1 MEVEVIMKQT
11 ARNISNSHVPRHLAP
26 RETLPSTEGAQLWR
40 VTQGVLRIDCAP
52 PGEPVRFVRL
62 ALPGDVLGVERW
74 AGGHDALSYRAL
86 IACRVEAVNAN
97 DAAMLPILMDTVVV
111 ANQRNREAMELR
123 TGPVAQRLKSMLLM
137 FAQGHE
143 RLDAAAVDCP
153 VPNLADLHDILDAA
167 PETISRVFASMREMA
182 FLQGRRPQK
191 VRFSSQVLRA
201 KTLLPGMS
209 SGVNLQRGLMA
220 GA

>member
-1 MEVEVIMKQT
+1 
-11 ARNISNSHVPRHLAP
+11 
-26 RETLPSTEGAQLWR
+26 
-40 VTQGVLRIDCAP
+40 
-52 PGEPVRFVRL
+52 
-62 ALPGDVLGVERW
+62 VLGLERW
-74 AGGHDALSYRAL
+74 AGGVDALSYRAL
-86 IACRVEAVNAN
+86 IACTVEAAN
-97 DAAMLPILMDTVVV
+97 VPDAAMIPILMDAVVV
-111 ANQRNREAMELR
+111 AHQRSREAMELR

-143 RLDAAAVDCP
+143 RLDAAAVECQ

-209 SGVNLQRGLMA
+209 SGVSLQRGQLL